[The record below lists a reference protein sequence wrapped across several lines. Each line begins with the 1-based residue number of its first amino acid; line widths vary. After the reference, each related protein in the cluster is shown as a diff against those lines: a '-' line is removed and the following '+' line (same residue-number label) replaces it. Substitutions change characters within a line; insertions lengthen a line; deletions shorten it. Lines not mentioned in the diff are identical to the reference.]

1 VSQPLTVSYAGQAGQ
16 ALRVAN
22 SRVDVEERS
31 ATGFV
36 GANNNTVG
44 DLVQTLVRL
53 KTNTRDII
61 SILRAV
67 KAAGAMH
74 AELVVQ

>member
-1 VSQPLTVSYAGQAGQ
+1 LVT
-16 ALRVAN
+16 N
-22 SRVDVEERS
+22 TRVDVDES
-31 ATGFV
+31 AGTGFV
-36 GANNNTVG
+36 GSSTTVS
-44 DLVQTLVRL
+44 DLVQSLTRL

-67 KAAGAMH
+67 KAAGALH

>member
-1 VSQPLTVSYAGQAGQ
+1 VTNTSVDVDEQGGPGFLAAGTTVS
-16 ALRVAN
+16 
-22 SRVDVEERS
+22 
-31 ATGFV
+31 
-36 GANNNTVG
+36 
-44 DLVQTLVRL
+44 DLVQSLSRL
-53 KTNTRDII
+53 KTSTRDII